1 MSKNDLTMLMS
12 FKEASLCF
20 DLLIGGGPPEG
31 TRSILTLDQGQAC
44 VYLLLRNHQP
54 STIRSVL
61 KDIDDFVKFDKTSDA
76 IFEYPGGNV
85 GIYAAIMEEIGKS
98 QVVSIIQVTVAIF
111 CMMAI
116 SFLSFRMALVLI
128 VPLLFA
134 TLVTYSVLGYLNIG
148 LFIATLPIASV
159 GMGVGIDYGVYIFSR
174 VRNELR
180 EGKTVPEAIKT
191 ALTTTGRAVTY
202 TVFALTV
209 GVLVLCF
216 SPLRFA
222 AIMGLMLA
230 IVFFSSLLLTVIVL
244 PLLLNMMKAETILK
258 EWNFRKLIRK

>member
-1 MSKNDLTMLMS
+1 M
-12 FKEASLCF
+12 
-20 DLLIGGGPPEG
+20 
-31 TRSILTLDQGQAC
+31 
-44 VYLLLRNHQP
+44 
-54 STIRSVL
+54 
-61 KDIDDFVKFDKTSDA
+61 
-76 IFEYPGGNV
+76 
-85 GIYAAIMEEIGKS
+85 
-98 QVVSIIQVTVAIF
+98 VSIIQVTVAIF

-134 TLVTYSVLGYLNIG
+134 TLVTYSLLGYLNIG

-180 EGKTVPEAIKT
+180 EGKTVPESIQI

-202 TVFALTV
+202 TVFALTL

-258 EWNFRKLIRK
+258 QWKISKLNRR